1 MGNLLRYAA
10 IGAAAISLQLAA
22 QDPEDL
28 YAALAPST
36 VTVVT
41 DNARPAIPISTEAVR
56 VGQRIYVIGTPQ
68 GLPATFSDGLV
79 SSVRTG
85 EGVSRIQIT
94 APISPGSSGG
104 PVLNAKGQLV
114 GVAVEQFREG
124 QNLNFAIPAADLS
137 GLLKLRTPPKKPAA
151 PPVVRSEKPAAPPSS
166 LERSITS
173 WGKCRILALSD
184 RAGAVAVSSDDRVVW
199 SDKVPAALKK
209 YLQQQG
215 SAAQRIDDIVLRDN
229 GSWLVV
235 QGGGIVGSGMP
246 ADLVERLQERAR
258 AGSQFRSITVNNNGD
273 WIVVSRTG
281 FMASDTRL
289 IEYLQSGMEQYGMP
303 YSAHLTDNGL
313 VICYERGYTMLGT
326 VPPEL
331 KAAVKRTSVNAFR
344 VTFVDSGAWFLS
356 DDEGT
361 FAMDLDGR

>member
-1 MGNLLRYAA
+1 MTA
-10 IGAAAISLQLAA
+10 
-22 QDPEDL
+22 
-28 YAALAPST
+28 T

-184 RAGAVAVSSDDRVVW
+184 RAGAVAAYDTLAHRLASEFGAEPSPETRAVIE
-199 SDKVPAALKK
+199 
-209 YLQQQG
+209 
-215 SAAQRIDDIVLRDN
+215 RIRRPL
-229 GSWLVV
+229 
-235 QGGGIVGSGMP
+235 
-246 ADLVERLQERAR
+246 AE
-258 AGSQFRSITVNNNGD
+258 
-273 WIVVSRTG
+273 SRHEHLG
-281 FMASDTRL
+281 A
-289 IEYLQSGMEQYGMP
+289 IG
-303 YSAHLTDNGL
+303 AH
-313 VICYERGYTMLGT
+313 
-326 VPPEL
+326 P
-331 KAAVKRTSVNAFR
+331 
-344 VTFVDSGAWFLS
+344 
-356 DDEGT
+356 
-361 FAMDLDGR
+361 